1 MSFYRKE
8 KDSFRVTLNRIST
21 RTWKRDALLCISGL
35 DLMGLFPSTP
45 AESNGLYHNK
55 KKEVLHCLSLPPL
68 YLNIHYKS
76 NSINQKKV
84 KLPAWRKEV
93 PLITSQE
100 LILSNCCATAFTS
113 LFPMC
118 FASTES
124 RRASLLH
131 RLLTKNKD
139 SFARGQFRSRP
150 GGNLAQY
157 R

>member
-76 NSINQKKV
+76 NSINQK
-84 KLPAWRKEV
+84 
-93 PLITSQE
+93 
-100 LILSNCCATAFTS
+100 
-113 LFPMC
+113 
-118 FASTES
+118 ES
-124 RRASLLH
+124 KTASLEKRSTTDH
-131 RLLTKNKD
+131 ITGADSIQLLRHCVHITVPNV
-139 SFARGQFRSRP
+139 
-150 GGNLAQY
+150 LCLY
-157 R
+157 RKQTGLTPASATYQEQG

>member
-1 MSFYRKE
+1 VSFYRKE

-76 NSINQKKV
+76 NSINQKESKTASLE
-84 KLPAWRKEV
+84 KRSTTDHITAASLHSHHCSQSALPLQKADGPHSCICYLPRTRIVLPEGSLDLDRV
-93 PLITSQE
+93 E
-100 LILSNCCATAFTS
+100 TS
-113 LFPMC
+113 L
-118 FASTES
+118 SIDDLE
-124 RRASLLH
+124 
-131 RLLTKNKD
+131 
-139 SFARGQFRSRP
+139 
-150 GGNLAQY
+150 
-157 R
+157 